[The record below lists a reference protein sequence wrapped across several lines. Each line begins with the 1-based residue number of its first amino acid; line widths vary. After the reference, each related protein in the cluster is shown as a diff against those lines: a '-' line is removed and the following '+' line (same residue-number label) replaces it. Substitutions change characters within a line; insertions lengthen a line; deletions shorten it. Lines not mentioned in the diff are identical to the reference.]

1 MKVHIDKLKNCY
13 NHLTGIQFTEFDKSN
28 EISVLIGTDN
38 PLLIWS
44 PLHVLENVTRLG
56 SIWWK

>member
-13 NHLTGIQFTEFDKSN
+13 NQLTGIQFTEFDKSN

-38 PLLIWS
+38 PLLI
-44 PLHVLENVTRLG
+44 
-56 SIWWK
+56 

>member
-38 PLLIWS
+38 PLLI
-44 PLHVLENVTRLG
+44 
-56 SIWWK
+56 